1 MHFGGYAGSL
11 TIASIYPI
19 LLSVIND
26 ITQKDGGGMIIDV
39 SEYNVDVSEYNGQID
54 IVIRDP
60 RGGGIIIDVSEHNGK
75 IDAVIRDI
83 APRGASLPN

>member
-1 MHFGGYAGSL
+1 
-11 TIASIYPI
+11 
-19 LLSVIND
+19 
-26 ITQKDGGGMIIDV
+26 MIIDV